1 MSIVTMLHV
10 QVTDPKGCHDGSSIP
25 IKLRKEDTKMLVW
38 HHGDTYHLLHEQKST
53 LMSSVSQVKQ
63 AMQTVFRQ
71 TGFVQILVTAWLN
84 NSQATREAVAHI
96 AASLGVLITARGLSD
111 RFTEPAASLLQQM
124 LDAVVSQV
132 MAADPVAIPILQGFT
147 AAILLNSTVIVL
159 PDALAGVWR
168 GCGGY
173 YPESNQAAS
182 QLQVK

>member
-1 MSIVTMLHV
+1 LEK
-10 QVTDPKGCHDGSSIP
+10 DDNK
-25 IKLRKEDTKMLVW
+25 R
-38 HHGDTYHLLHEQKST
+38 
-53 LMSSVSQVKQ
+53 
-63 AMQTVFRQ
+63 RQ
-71 TGFVQILVTAWLN
+71 LFSILVTAWLN
-84 NSQATREAVAHI
+84 NSQATREAVAHM

-168 GCGGY
+168 GCGAI
-173 YPESNQAAS
+173 PHRETRRLSS
-182 QLQVK
+182 FK